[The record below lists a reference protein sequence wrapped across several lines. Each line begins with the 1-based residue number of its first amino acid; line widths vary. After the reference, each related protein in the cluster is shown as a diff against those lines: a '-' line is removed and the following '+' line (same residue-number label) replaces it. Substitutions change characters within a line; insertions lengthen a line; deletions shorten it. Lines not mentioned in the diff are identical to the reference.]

1 MFPDMIMFPDI
12 IQDMSDHVSRHRPS
26 EEGKFRQILSCLTAF
41 GQKFQ
46 ATNNSR
52 SAGVNIAA
60 IILMHFRRQDIRNPW
75 PRF

>member
-1 MFPDMIMFPDI
+1 MFPDI
-12 IQDMSDHVSRHRPS
+12 I
-26 EEGKFRQILSCLTAF
+26 EGKFRQILWFLTCLTAF

-52 SAGVNIAA
+52 SAGVKYIAA
-60 IILMHFRRQDIRNPW
+60 IILMHFRCQDIRNPW